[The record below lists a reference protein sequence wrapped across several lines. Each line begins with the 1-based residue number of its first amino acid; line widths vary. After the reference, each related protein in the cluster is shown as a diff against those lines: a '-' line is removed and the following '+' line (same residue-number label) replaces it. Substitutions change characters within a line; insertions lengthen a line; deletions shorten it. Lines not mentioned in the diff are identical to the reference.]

1 MLLCDLEHV
10 TEPQFLYLCTK
21 DSGAHL
27 STCPRRHGDD
37 AGETRQ
43 SVATA
48 ETLQRR
54 KGSVSV
60 SAVFLCITASYC
72 S

>member
-1 MLLCDLEHV
+1 MLLCDLKHV

-21 DSGAHL
+21 DSGGHL
-27 STCPRRHGDD
+27 STRPHRHGDD

-60 SAVFLCITASYC
+60 SAVFLCIAASYC